1 LTIERFSSGGPLEER
16 IGYSRAVRAGELVFV
31 SGCTALAEEGYVVGG
46 ASVYEQAR
54 EALHRLEGALAQAR
68 ARPADVVQTRIY
80 LTDVERWE
88 EVARAHREVFAEV
101 RPAAAMVA
109 VAALIDPRL
118 LVEIEAVALA
128 PGDRRY
134 RAGTGDGVR
143 PGRGRRRGRGSRG
156 CGSCPST
163 IAAATAVGI
172 RPSRPS

>member
-1 LTIERFSSGGPLEER
+1 M
-16 IGYSRAVRAGELVFV
+16 
-31 SGCTALAEEGYVVGG
+31 GG

-109 VAALIDPRL
+109 VAALIEPRL

-128 PGDRRY
+128 PG
-134 RAGTGDGVR
+134 
-143 PGRGRRRGRGSRG
+143 
-156 CGSCPST
+156 
-163 IAAATAVGI
+163 
-172 RPSRPS
+172 